1 LKKIKKKKEEIGR
14 KLKVLTLGDN
24 PLMPSG
30 VGTQTKYICQA
41 LLDSGEYTVYSLA
54 GARQHLNYQ
63 PVQTEQ
69 YGSDWTIHPVD
80 GYGNAASIRGI
91 LAGFKPDILW
101 FMTDPRFYE
110 WLWDIEDEIRPNV
123 PMVYY
128 HVWDNHPAPTFNKGY
143 YNSTDVIHSISK
155 ITRDIVDE
163 VVGEGFDHKY
173 VPHCVDQ
180 DIFNIKPEE
189 EVNNFIEEFIP
200 AKKEGKV
207 VYFWNNRNGRRKMP
221 GSLMF
226 WFKDFLDEVGHDK
239 ATLIM
244 HTEPKDDQGQ
254 DLAAIADHLGLVNGE
269 IVFST
274 QKYEPE
280 VLSYV
285 YNSVDCTI
293 NIADAEGFGLSSLE
307 SLNCGTPVINN
318 LTGGLTE
325 QVFDGE
331 TYFGV
336 GIEPKSRAVIGSQ
349 AVPWIYEDRIAKED
363 FIEALKTIYN
373 MTDDE
378 RKELGLKGRD
388 HMLKNYNFNK
398 FKKFWPEE
406 FERIHRKYGS
416 WPTKNYNSWEL
427 REI

>member
-1 LKKIKKKKEEIGR
+1 
-14 KLKVLTLGDN
+14 
-24 PLMPSG
+24 
-30 VGTQTKYICQA
+30 
-41 LLDSGEYTVYSLA
+41 
-54 GARQHLNYQ
+54 
-63 PVQTEQ
+63 
-69 YGSDWTIHPVD
+69 
-80 GYGNAASIRGI
+80 
-91 LAGFKPDILW
+91 
-101 FMTDPRFYE
+101 
-110 WLWDIEDEIRPNV
+110 
-123 PMVYY
+123 
-128 HVWDNHPAPTFNKGY
+128 
-143 YNSTDVIHSISK
+143 
-155 ITRDIVDE
+155 
-163 VVGEGFDHKY
+163 
-173 VPHCVDQ
+173 
-180 DIFNIKPEE
+180 
-189 EVNNFIEEFIP
+189 
-200 AKKEGKV
+200 
-207 VYFWNNRNGRRKMP
+207 MP
-221 GSLMF
+221 GCLMF

-239 ATLIM
+239 AILIM
-244 HTEPKDDQGQ
+244 HTAPKDDQGQ
-254 DLAAIADHLGLVNGE
+254 DLAAIADHLGLINGE

-280 VLSYV
+280 VLSYI

-378 RKELGLKGRD
+378 RKELGAKGRD
-388 HMLKNYNFNK
+388 HMIKNYNFSK